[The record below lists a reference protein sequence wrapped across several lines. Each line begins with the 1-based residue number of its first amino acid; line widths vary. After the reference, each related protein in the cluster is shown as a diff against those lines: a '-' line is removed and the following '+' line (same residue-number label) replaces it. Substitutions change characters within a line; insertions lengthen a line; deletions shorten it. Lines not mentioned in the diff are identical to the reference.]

1 MHDPV
6 LFALFLIFVGAALA
20 ATGALYARQSLLVG
34 YILLGILLGPSALG
48 WVGSPDLIKEA
59 ASVGVIFLLFLLGLN
74 LHPQKLVQL
83 FSEVT
88 VTTLGS
94 SAVFAAFGFAVGWAF
109 GFTLA
114 ESLVIGAA
122 TMFSSTIIGLKLLP
136 ATALHHQHIGEVV
149 IGVLLLQDLLAIV
162 ILIAVQGLG
171 AGTAG
176 VGTVAWLVVGL
187 PLLIAA
193 AFVAERYLLRPLWRR
208 FDRVQEY
215 VFLTA
220 IGWCLGI
227 AELAKVMGLSYEI
240 GAFLAGVAVANS
252 PIARFIAESLRPL
265 RDFFLVLYFF
275 ALGAGLNLFVL
286 EDVLVPG
293 LVLAGGVLV
302 LKPVVFRV
310 LLGVAREKRP
320 LAAEVGWRL
329 GQMSEFALFM
339 AMVAVEGG
347 VIGERASY
355 LLQFATVATFVVS
368 SYAIGL
374 RYPSPIAG
382 TARLRQD

>member
-1 MHDPV
+1 MHEPI
-6 LFALFLIFVGAALA
+6 LFALFLIFVGAAVA

-59 ASVGVIFLLFLLGLN
+59 ASLGVIFLLFLLGLN

-83 FSEVT
+83 FSAVT
-88 VTTLGS
+88 LTTLGS
-94 SAVFAAFGFAVGWAF
+94 SALFAAFGFAVAWGF

-114 ESLVIGAA
+114 ESLVVGAA
-122 TMFSSTIIGLKLLP
+122 SMFSSTIIGLKLLP
-136 ATALHHQHIGEVV
+136 ATALHHQHIGEIV
-149 IGVLLLQDLLAIV
+149 IGVLLLQDLLAI
-162 ILIAVQGLG
+162 ITLIAVQGLG
-171 AGTAG
+171 TDAAGPGA
-176 VGTVAWLVVGL
+176 VVWLVVGL
-187 PLLIAA
+187 PVLIAV
-193 AFVAERYLLRPLWRR
+193 AFAAERYLLRPLWRR

-220 IGWCLGI
+220 VAWCLGI
-227 AELAKVMGLSYEI
+227 AVLGSTMGLSYEI
-240 GAFLAGVAVANS
+240 GAFLAGVSVANS

-275 ALGAGLNLFVL
+275 ALGAGLDLFVL
-286 EDVLVPG
+286 GDVLVPG
-293 LVLAGGVLV
+293 LVLAGGLLV
-302 LKPVVFRV
+302 LKPLAFRG
-310 LLGVAREKRP
+310 LLGLVREQRP
-320 LAAEVGWRL
+320 LASEVGWRL
-329 GQMSEFALFM
+329 GQMSEFALFV
-339 AMVAVEGG
+339 ALVAVEGG

-355 LLQFATVATFVVS
+355 LLQFATVVTFIVS

-382 TARLRQD
+382 TAALRQD

>member
-1 MHDPV
+1 MHEPV

-59 ASVGVIFLLFLLGLN
+59 ASLGVIFLLFLLGLN

-83 FSEVT
+83 FSAVT
-88 VTTLGS
+88 LTTLGS
-94 SAVFAAFGFAVGWAF
+94 SALFAAFGFAVAWGF

-114 ESLVIGAA
+114 ESLVVGAA
-122 TMFSSTIIGLKLLP
+122 SMFSSTIIGLKLLP
-136 ATALHHQHIGEVV
+136 ATALHHQHIGEIV

-162 ILIAVQGLG
+162 TLIALQGLGTDAAGPQAMGWLLVGLPVLIAV
-171 AGTAG
+171 
-176 VGTVAWLVVGL
+176 
-187 PLLIAA
+187 
-193 AFVAERYLLRPLWRR
+193 AFGAERYLLRPLWRR

-220 IGWCLGI
+220 IAWCLGV
-227 AELAKVMGLSYEI
+227 AELGKTMGLSYEI

-275 ALGAGLNLFVL
+275 ALGAGLDLFVL
-286 EDVLVPG
+286 GDVLIPG
-293 LVLAGGVLV
+293 LVLAGGLLV
-302 LKPVVFRV
+302 LKPLAFRGF
-310 LLGVAREKRP
+310 LGLVREQRP
-320 LAAEVGWRL
+320 LASEVGWRL
-329 GQMSEFALFM
+329 GQMSEFALFV
-339 AMVAVEGG
+339 ALVAVEGG

-355 LLQFATVATFVVS
+355 LLQFATVVTFIVS

-382 TARLRQD
+382 TAALRQD